1 MKLPMSLIE
10 SYLKSCCELRRFC
23 SRDGWIDNDS
33 LRFTVIMTTGVG
45 VIVEIEFDEL
55 LMDSP
60 DCPATR
66 IGCCGQ
72 LHLHTDRHGQIMRAE
87 VL

>member
-1 MKLPMSLIE
+1 MSLIE

-33 LRFTVIMTTGVG
+33 LRYSIIMETDDG

-55 LMDSP
+55 LMESP
-60 DCPATR
+60 DCEATR
-66 IGCCGQ
+66 VGCCGQ
-72 LHLHTDRHGQIMRAE
+72 LHLHTDRYGQITHAE

>member
-1 MKLPMSLIE
+1 MSLIE

-33 LRFTVIMTTGVG
+33 LRYSIVMETDDG

-55 LMDSP
+55 LMESP
-60 DCPATR
+60 DREATR
-66 IGCCGQ
+66 VGCRGQ
-72 LHLHTDRHGQIMRAE
+72 LHLHTDRYGQITRAE